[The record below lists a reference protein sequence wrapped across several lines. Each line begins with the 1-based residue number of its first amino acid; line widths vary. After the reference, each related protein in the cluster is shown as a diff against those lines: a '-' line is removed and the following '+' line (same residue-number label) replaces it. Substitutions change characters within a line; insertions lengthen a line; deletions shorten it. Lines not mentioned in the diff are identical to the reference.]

1 MKKIITSFIKKHNS
15 ISIFIFVSVIYM
27 LITMII
33 PVFTSSLINAL
44 TGEIHQKDA
53 YKFIILIFIL
63 SVFTQIFYYIKH
75 YNKMILT
82 YGLQET
88 MEQSILV
95 SLYKTNY
102 LNFANQD
109 KVYLSQRIHTET
121 SIVSSFVF
129 EHMAG
134 IITNLLMFIFAELIL
149 FLINPFYAVIS
160 LLSVPVYLIL
170 LFRMKDKVYNA
181 QMLGKEAD
189 AKLKSTFYEQV
200 QMIPMVKLNVKQK
213 ESASIYHGVFQ
224 TFLKTS
230 KRIFNYMYLFYS
242 IDGYLTAIV
251 QILFFLY
258 GVKLIAEG
266 SMNIGE
272 FTIVLSYYSLIM
284 GTVRYFLDFSRE
296 YISFKGSV
304 DFLNDV
310 QKYKNEEEGTLCI
323 REIQDVSIEKS
334 TFQYDDAEK
343 LQYPQRNIQNTGIV
357 LVKGKNGSGKS
368 TLMNI
373 ISTLYQIHPSMI
385 KINGIMLS
393 DIRLESLRNE
403 FISYVPQEPCLWSL
417 TLREN
422 VQLQL
427 QDIHDFSEFEQCIN
441 EKKLQPFYKS
451 AKHFEEADWDKN
463 ISVFS
468 TGQMKKLSILLELL
482 KQKHIILFD
491 EPTASLD
498 AESCKEFI
506 SYLKLYKQNHL
517 IFVVSHDHYFNDLY
531 DAVIEL

>member
-1 MKKIITSFIKKHNS
+1 M
-15 ISIFIFVSVIYM
+15 
-27 LITMII
+27 
-33 PVFTSSLINAL
+33 
-44 TGEIHQKDA
+44 
-53 YKFIILIFIL
+53 
-63 SVFTQIFYYIKH
+63 
-75 YNKMILT
+75 
-82 YGLQET
+82 
-88 MEQSILV
+88 
-95 SLYKTNY
+95 
-102 LNFANQD
+102 
-109 KVYLSQRIHTET
+109 
-121 SIVSSFVF
+121 
-129 EHMAG
+129 
-134 IITNLLMFIFAELIL
+134 
-149 FLINPFYAVIS
+149 
-160 LLSVPVYLIL
+160 
-170 LFRMKDKVYNA
+170 
-181 QMLGKEAD
+181 
-189 AKLKSTFYEQV
+189 
-200 QMIPMVKLNVKQK
+200 
-213 ESASIYHGVFQ
+213 
-224 TFLKTS
+224 
-230 KRIFNYMYLFYS
+230 
-242 IDGYLTAIV
+242 
-251 QILFFLY
+251 
-258 GVKLIAEG
+258 
-266 SMNIGE
+266 
-272 FTIVLSYYSLIM
+272 
-284 GTVRYFLDFSRE
+284 
-296 YISFKGSV
+296 